1 MCSIGEVASVVDPKS
16 QALPAAAEK
25 MAPSVTKMDPSSDIS
40 ASFPVLCRF
49 NEMICW
55 ILKDLKKTSNTV
67 RLWIGLEILVGRFLP
82 FSAQAI
88 HEWSTMTDKTKWR
101 PVPAKTVAWPSNSA
115 ISSVKC
121 EEGQGKRR
129 KRS

>member
-1 MCSIGEVASVVDPKS
+1 MTPIDSLLKSILCMIDLSVWGGEHWMRWCVALARSLWLCIQNW

-25 MAPSVTKMDPSSDIS
+25 MAPSVTNMDLSSDIC
-40 ASFPVLCRF
+40 APFLVLCRF
-49 NEMICW
+49 NEIICW

-88 HEWSTMTDKTKWR
+88 H
-101 PVPAKTVAWPSNSA
+101 
-115 ISSVKC
+115 
-121 EEGQGKRR
+121 
-129 KRS
+129 